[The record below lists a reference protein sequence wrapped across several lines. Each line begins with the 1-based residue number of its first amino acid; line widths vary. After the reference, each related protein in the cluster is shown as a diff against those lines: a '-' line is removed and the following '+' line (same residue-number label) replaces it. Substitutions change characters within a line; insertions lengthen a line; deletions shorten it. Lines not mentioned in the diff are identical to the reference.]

1 MPAEETRP
9 FPWLALLTLSGAAF
23 ATVTAELL
31 PASLLLELGAD
42 LGVTA
47 QAAGLL
53 VAVWAVTVALTSLP
67 LVRLTERV
75 PRATLLPLVLVAFAV
90 ATGATALAPSYA
102 WALAARVVAAA
113 AHGLFWSLIVSTAAG
128 LAPPARVGRAVSVV
142 LAGPAVAGVVGIPL
156 GAAVGAAMGWRV
168 SFGLLAALLLA
179 AAPAVRALA
188 LPDPEP
194 VPPGS
199 GGPRTG
205 PVVAV
210 TAAAGGL
217 LLTAHFLLYTYV
229 APLLQELGGHDAPVR
244 ALLLLVFGLAGLAGI
259 ALSGPLSDRFPRGA
273 LLGVGVALAAG
284 TAALGLLGAG
294 PAVAVA
300 VLGFWGLLIGL
311 LPPVFMT
318 RLLRA
323 APPGRAAA
331 VGAVGVTALN
341 LGIAAGAVAGGAV
354 VDVAGVR
361 ALPGVATGV
370 VAVACAT
377 LLLGAFRSGPRL
389 RTGRTAPPGPAA
401 AAAPTRRSRAGRAG

>member
-1 MPAEETRP
+1 VEETRP

-23 ATVTAELL
+23 ATVTTELL
-31 PASLLLELGAD
+31 PASLLLELGGD
-42 LGVTA
+42 LGVTE

-53 VAVWAVTVALTSLP
+53 VAVWAVTVALTSVP
-67 LVRLTERV
+67 LVRMTDRT
-75 PRATLLPLVLVAFAV
+75 PRTTVLPLVLVTFAL
-90 ATGATALAPSYA
+90 ATAATALAPSYA
-102 WALAARVVAAA
+102 WAVAARVVAAA

-128 LAPPARVGRAVSVV
+128 LAPPALVGRAVSVV

-156 GAAVGAAMGWRV
+156 GAAIGAALGWRV

-188 LPDPEP
+188 LPNPEP
-194 VPPGS
+194 APTEAGGS
-199 GGPRTG
+199 RTG
-205 PVVAV
+205 PVVVV
-210 TAAAGGL
+210 TAVAGGL

-229 APLLQELGGHDAPVR
+229 APLLQELGGHDAAAR
-244 ALLLLVFGLAGLAGI
+244 SLLLLVFGLAGLLGI
-259 ALSGPLSDRFPRGA
+259 ALSGPLSDRFPWGA
-273 LLGVGVALAAG
+273 LPGVGVALAVG

-300 VLGFWGLLIGL
+300 VLGFWGVLIGL

-318 RLLRA
+318 RLLRV

-331 VGAVGVTALN
+331 AGAVGVTALN
-341 LGIAAGAVAGGAV
+341 LGIAAGATAGGAV
-354 VDVAGVR
+354 VDLAGVR
-361 ALPGVATGV
+361 ALPGIAAGV

-377 LLLGAFRSGPRL
+377 LLVGARRASRL

-401 AAAPTRRSRAGRAG
+401 AAAPTP